1 MRHKSQ
7 LFLVIFVLAFCCLFL
22 AAESRAAVNIGVA
35 NMGADPTSPDNDF
48 IVDSPP
54 LTVNSVKLTVFKKA
68 FLDDNSGT
76 EITSGSSVV
85 KGTMVKFL
93 IYIDNTTGSQAS
105 DVRLVDQ
112 LDKIGFTYQAGSLKW
127 NSSTTA
133 TTATVAT
140 IFSDT
145 NAGVAL
151 SDTISTADVGSVDPT
166 PASYVQI
173 TFGAHSTQVNAAV
186 NIPGGRIVAFMFR
199 AMVN

>member
-1 MRHKSQ
+1 MRHKWQ
-7 LFLVIFVLAFCCLFL
+7 LFLVIFVLALCCLFL
-22 AAESRAAVNIGVA
+22 AAESRAAVNIGMA

-54 LTVNSVKLTVFKKA
+54 LTVNSIKLSVFKRA

-85 KGTMVKFL
+85 KGTTVKFL
-93 IYIDNTTGSQAS
+93 IYIDNTTGNPAS
-105 DVRLVDQ
+105 DVRIVDQ

-133 TTATVAT
+133 TGVTVAT
-140 IFSDT
+140 IFTDT

-151 SDTISTADVGSVDPT
+151 SDTISAADVGSVDLT
-166 PASYVQI
+166 PPSYVQI
-173 TFGAHSTQVNAAV
+173 TFGAHSTQGNATV

-199 AMVN
+199 AKVN